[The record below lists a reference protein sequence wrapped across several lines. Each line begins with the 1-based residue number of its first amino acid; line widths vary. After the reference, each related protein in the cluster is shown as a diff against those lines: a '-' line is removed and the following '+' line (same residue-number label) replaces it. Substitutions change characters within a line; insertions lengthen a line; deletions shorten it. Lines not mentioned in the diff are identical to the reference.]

1 MTTTTESSLP
11 VAARGRFLRRL
22 LQSPRSLTAL
32 LVLFL
37 LVVIAVLAPWLA
49 PFEPNQQEL
58 SNRLM
63 SPSAEHWLG
72 TDAFG
77 MDVLS
82 RLLVATRTDLFA
94 AVEAVMIA
102 FLVGVPLGL
111 VSGYFGGAT
120 DMLLGRAMD
129 AVMALPALV
138 LAVVV
143 VGVFGPGLRQ
153 AMLAIAI
160 VMVPTFYRVARGST
174 QDVSNELYIE
184 SAKSS
189 GCSTVW
195 ILRKHVVPGILPPLV
210 IQCSFAMSAI
220 IVAGASLSFLGLGAR
235 PPQATWGGM
244 LNDAAGYIG
253 SHTFLLYPPMFMMVV
268 TILALSMLGDGLRDA
283 LGRDLEGRR

>member
-1 MTTTTESSLP
+1 MTTTIESSSP
-11 VAARGRFLRRL
+11 VAARGRFLRRF

-32 LVLFL
+32 LVILL
-37 LVVIAVLAPWLA
+37 LVAVAVLAPWLA

-82 RLLVATRTDLFA
+82 RLLVATRTDLFT

-111 VSGYFGGAT
+111 VSGYFGGVT
-120 DMLLGRAMD
+120 DMLLGRTMD

-143 VGVFGPGLRQ
+143 IGVFGPGLRQ

-174 QDVSNELYIE
+174 HDVSNELYIE
-184 SAKSS
+184 SAKAS
-189 GCSTVW
+189 GCSTVR

-220 IVAGASLSFLGLGAR
+220 IVASASLSFLGLGAR

-244 LNDAAGYIG
+244 LNDAAGYIS